1 MTADKKDKER
11 LAARIKDVADAVG
24 LGKSTVRQYVAEGKF
39 PKPFKVGA
47 STLWL
52 WSDVTKWIDEQAGK
66 SKNAEA

>member
-1 MTADKKDKER
+1 MTADKKDKAR

-39 PKPFKVGA
+39 PKPFKVGTA
-47 STLWL
+47 TLWY
-52 WSDVTKWIDEQAGK
+52 WPDVTKWIDEQAEK

>member
-1 MTADKKDKER
+1 MQGNKPLKLTVRVKEI
-11 LAARIKDVADAVG
+11 AAATG
-24 LGKSTVRQYVAEGKF
+24 LGRSTIRQYVAEGKF

-47 STLWL
+47 ATLWL